1 MPVQPHAVIFDV
13 GNVLFDWDPRFLYER
28 LIEDDRA
35 LDAFLA
41 DVVTK
46 QWHFQHD
53 EGRPFAETSAELS
66 ALYPQ
71 HADLIAAWG
80 PRFNESVGGPIPGML
95 EIVAE
100 LAARDVPLF
109 AITNFSGEFWP
120 PFRASQEAV
129 FAPFRDVVVSGD
141 EKLVKPDPAIYALA
155 LKRFGLDA
163 SQAVFV
169 DDNLANVESSR
180 AAGIHT
186 VHFTDAAAFRAELE
200 RLELL

>member
-1 MPVQPHAVIFDV
+1 VQPHAVIFDV

-200 RLELL
+200 RLGLL

>member
-1 MPVQPHAVIFDV
+1 MQPHAVIFDV

-200 RLELL
+200 RLGLL